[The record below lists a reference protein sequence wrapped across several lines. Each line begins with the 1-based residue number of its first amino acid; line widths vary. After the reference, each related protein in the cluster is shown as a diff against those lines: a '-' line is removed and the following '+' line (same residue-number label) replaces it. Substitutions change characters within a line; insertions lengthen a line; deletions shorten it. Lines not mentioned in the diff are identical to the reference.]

1 MMSAQKD
8 TAANPFAGNR
18 TSAESNWANLFEAG
32 SRHMGATAKIETPEP
47 FEFSEDPPAA
57 SCIKTAEEIFAKI
70 AENKMYSWPSGTGS
84 GNTHETAAAT
94 KSDAQT
100 EPPAVPQP
108 ESGQASCR
116 ALRDEDVTEHTALL
130 WKYIPVPADKP
141 EPAPEY
147 LNRTEVFPG
156 SKVIG
161 ARVRG
166 KKHKHEGTNCDDWY
180 ETACYD
186 RITFAAVSDGAGSK
200 RFSRI
205 GARESCK
212 AAVGYLVDSFE
223 KLFADTPDLGSS
235 LTLALTDPKCIE
247 ACKILADIVQQ
258 SVIKARQAVESAFYA
273 RKTDPAY
280 EKLQFKDLSGTL
292 LIAVVI
298 PVSVTPRENLVIS
311 CQIGDGMIAIVNS
324 EGMYA
329 NSVKLMG
336 VPDSGDY
343 SGETDFLTSLKMQ
356 SVEALQQ
363 RTKISRCAADTIM
376 LMSDGV
382 ADDYFPNETEMCRLY
397 FDLLVNGILDR
408 PSESVSLA
416 ALTQEQMKLFKR
428 LPDPL
433 VYPWVNDQSVCI
445 GLQYT
450 NRILK
455 ATGLTLEEIWKDPA
469 VLSLARLELEGI
481 AQIED
486 PSEKLK
492 VWLDNYV
499 ERGSFDDRTLVL
511 ITM

>member
-1 MMSAQKD
+1 MSEQKD
-8 TAANPFAGNR
+8 T
-18 TSAESNWANLFEAG
+18 TSGPSIKGEINIGDGWI
-32 SRHMGATAKIETPEP
+32 KPVETE
-47 FEFSEDPPAA
+47 
-57 SCIKTAEEIFAKI
+57 IK
-70 AENKMYSWPSGTGS
+70 NM
-84 GNTHETAAAT
+84 NAAAKLLKDT
-94 KSDAQT
+94 PASSCMKTLEGAFAEIVEDEMPSRQSGKNVRTANNALAATVFDTQSELQT
-100 EPPAVPQP
+100 VSQP
-108 ESGQASCR
+108 ESGQA
-116 ALRDEDVTEHTALL
+116 ALRDEDITEHTALL
-130 WKYIPVPADKP
+130 WKYIPVPIDEP

-147 LNRTEVFPG
+147 LNCTEVFPG
-156 SKVIG
+156 SKIIG

-180 ETACYD
+180 ETAYYD

-200 RFSRI
+200 KFSRI

-223 KLFADTPDLGSS
+223 KLFEDMPNLGSS
-235 LTLALTDPKCIE
+235 LTLALTDPRCVE
-247 ACKILADIVQQ
+247 ACKRLADLVQQ
-258 SVIKARQAVESAFYA
+258 SVIKARQAVETAFYT

-298 PVSVTPRENLVIS
+298 PVGAAPRENLVIS

-324 EGMYA
+324 EDTFA
-329 NSVKLMG
+329 NAVKLMG
-336 VPDSGDY
+336 VPDSGDF
-343 SGETDFLTSLKMQ
+343 SGETDFLTSPKMQ

-363 RTKISRCAADTIM
+363 RTKISRCSADTIM

-397 FDLLVNGILDR
+397 FDLCANGILDK
-408 PSESVSLA
+408 PAESLA
-416 ALTQEQMKLFKR
+416 LTALTQEQMKLFKR

-433 VYPWVNDQSVCI
+433 VYPWVNDQNVLI

-455 ATGLTLEEIWKDPA
+455 AAGLTLEEIWKNPA
-469 VLSLARLELEGI
+469 ILALVRLELEEI
-481 AQIED
+481 NKIED